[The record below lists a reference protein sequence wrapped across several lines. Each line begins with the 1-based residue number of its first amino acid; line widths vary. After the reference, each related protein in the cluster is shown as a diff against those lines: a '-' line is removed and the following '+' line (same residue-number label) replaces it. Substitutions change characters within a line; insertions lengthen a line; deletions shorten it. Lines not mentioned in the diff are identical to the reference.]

1 MLDYALPEHSVL
13 AHFYLLSLA
22 AYVSV
27 YAGTPC
33 LLCALQPTHVSHSLV
48 QGEHALAKNH
58 RRNLLEDMQNQ
69 DPRQLDGHVRPRT
82 SNTPLQQ
89 RVSPAASSNTSEPPE
104 GSSSTP
110 DEPNFLDASND
121 QWGARLL
128 FDVPSYVTQCTSH
141 QVSA

>member
-48 QGEHALAKNH
+48 QGEHALAKTD
-58 RRNLLEDMQNQ
+58 RRNLLKDMQNQ
-69 DPRQLDGHVRPRT
+69 DPRQLDGQVEPGT
-82 SNTPLQQ
+82 SSTPLQQ
-89 RVSPAASSNTSEPPE
+89 RVSLAASSSTHEPSED
-104 GSSSTP
+104 SRSTQ
-110 DEPNFLDASND
+110 DEPNFLNSSND
-121 QWGARLL
+121 RWGARLV
-128 FDVPSYVTQCTSH
+128 FDVPSYVTQSTSDH
-141 QVSA
+141 V